1 MARRRG
7 PQLEINQSGERLLW
21 EMSDLVAVVVEFVL
35 ETEQTGKNTRP
46 HPSESFASR
55 PMAWP
60 LGHTLRLVHE
70 GS

>member
-7 PQLEINQSGERLLW
+7 PQLEINQSGER
-21 EMSDLVAVVVEFVL
+21 LVAVVVEFVL